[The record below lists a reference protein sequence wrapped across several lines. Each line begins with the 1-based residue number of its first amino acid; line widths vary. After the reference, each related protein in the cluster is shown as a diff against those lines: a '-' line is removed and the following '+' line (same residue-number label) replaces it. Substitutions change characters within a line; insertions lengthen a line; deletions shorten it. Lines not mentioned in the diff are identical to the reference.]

1 MEYYK
6 FRSNLIMESELN
18 KFSII
23 FINYQVE
30 VQKECNKEIEI
41 KDKRSLQDFIE
52 NSKKF
57 LCDNFYYY
65 AQVYFIDIYINKIC
79 ILLSDSFEKN
89 TNILIREILTENDI
103 EELISECF

>member
-1 MEYYK
+1 MINLKNYMEYYK
-6 FRSNLIMESELN
+6 FRANLIMESELN

-52 NSKKF
+52 NSK
-57 LCDNFYYY
+57 NFY
-65 AQVYFIDIYINKIC
+65 VIIFIIMLKYI
-79 ILLSDSFEKN
+79 S
-89 TNILIREILTENDI
+89 LIFI
-103 EELISECF
+103 